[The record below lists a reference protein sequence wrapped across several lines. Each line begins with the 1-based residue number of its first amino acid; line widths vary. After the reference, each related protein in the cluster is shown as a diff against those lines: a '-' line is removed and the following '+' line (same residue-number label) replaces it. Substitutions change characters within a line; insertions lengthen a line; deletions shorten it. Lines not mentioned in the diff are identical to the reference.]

1 MSRFNSYGG
10 RMGEV
15 VRKEAVAVD
24 VDRLVDEVGE
34 AKFVLIGEASHG
46 THEFYQ
52 TRARITQRLIEEK
65 DFGAVVVEAD
75 WPDSWRVNRWVRGFD
90 DDRDADGALSGFKRF
105 PQWMWRNQDVL
116 EFVQWLRLWNDSRLP
131 RWQKAGFYGMD
142 LYSLY
147 TSIEEVLKYL
157 EKVDP
162 KAARR
167 ARFRYSCLGH
177 YGEDPQQYGYA
188 ASFDLSKGCEDEVVA
203 QLVELRRRSAEY
215 AKRDGR
221 AAEDEYFY
229 AEQNARLIA
238 NAERY
243 YRSMFEGS
251 VESWNVRDR
260 HMVETL
266 GALVDYLD
274 GHLGLTKV
282 VVWAHNSHLGDAR
295 ATEMGERGEVN
306 VGQLVR
312 EKWGM
317 EQTRLVGFSTH
328 TGTVTAAT
336 NWDEPAQI
344 KRVRPSLEGS
354 WERAF
359 HDVGGNFLLSLRGM
373 SDGQM
378 MREERLE
385 RAIGVIYRP
394 QTERISHY
402 FGARIGEQFDA
413 VIHID
418 ETSAVRPLE
427 IYGELAP
434 VEEEETFPTGI

>member
-1 MSRFNSYGG
+1 MPRLDRFGG
-10 RMGEV
+10 RIRETVRREAMGM
-15 VRKEAVAVD
+15 D
-24 VDRLVDEVGE
+24 LDRLIDEVGQ
-34 AKFVLIGEASHG
+34 ARFVLVGEGSHG

-65 DFGAVVVEAD
+65 GFGAVVVEAD
-75 WPDSWRVNRWVRGFD
+75 WPDAWRVSRWVRGFD
-90 DDRDADGALSGFKRF
+90 DDRDADIALSGFKRF
-105 PQWMWRNQDVL
+105 PQWMWRNEDVL
-116 EFVQWLRLWNDSRLP
+116 EFVQWLRRWNDSLAGSRL
-131 RWQKAGFYGMD
+131 KVGFYGMD

-147 TSIEEVLKYL
+147 TSVEEVLKYL

-162 KAARR
+162 AAARR

-177 YGEDPQQYGYA
+177 FGEDPQAYGYA
-188 ASFDLSKGCEDEVVA
+188 ASFDLSKSCEDEVVA
-203 QLVELRRRSAEY
+203 QLVELRRRASEY
-215 AKRDGR
+215 AERDGR
-221 AAEDEYFY
+221 VAEDEYFY
-229 AEQNARLIA
+229 AEQNARSIA

-266 GALVDYLD
+266 EALVDYLD
-274 GHLGLTKV
+274 GQAGPTKA
-282 VVWAHNSHLGDAR
+282 VVWAHNSHLGDAW

-312 EKWGM
+312 ERWGM

-336 NWDEPAQI
+336 NWDEPAQT

-354 WERAF
+354 WERVF
-359 HDVGGNFLLSLRGM
+359 HDVSGNFLLMLRGM
-373 SDGQM
+373 SDGEL

-418 ETSAVRPLE
+418 QTSAVRPLE
-427 IYGELAP
+427 VMGQVAP

>member
-1 MSRFNSYGG
+1 MSRFDAGGG
-10 RMGEV
+10 RISEM
-15 VRKEAVAVD
+15 VRQEASGVD
-24 VDRLVDEVGE
+24 VDRLVHEVGD
-34 AKFVLIGEASHG
+34 ARFVLIGEASHG

-52 TRARITQRLIEEK
+52 TRARITQRLIGEK
-65 DFGAVVVEAD
+65 GFGAVVVEAD
-75 WPDSWRVNRWVRGFD
+75 WPDAWRVNRWVRGFND
-90 DDRDADGALSGFKRF
+90 DANANEALSGFRRF
-105 PQWMWRNQDVL
+105 PQWMWRNEDVV
-116 EFVQWLRLWNDSRLP
+116 EFVQWLRRWNEARP
-131 RWQKAGFYGMD
+131 PGWQKAGFYGMD

-147 TSIEEVLKYL
+147 TSIEQVLKYL

-162 KAARR
+162 AAARR
-167 ARFRYSCLGH
+167 ARYRYSCLGH
-177 YGEDPQQYGYA
+177 YGEDPQAYGYA
-188 ASFDLSKGCEDEVVA
+188 ASYDLSRGCEDEVVA
-203 QLVELRRRSAEY
+203 QLVELRKRATEY

-221 AAEDEYFY
+221 VAEDEYFY

-243 YRSMFEGS
+243 YRAMFEGS

-266 GALVDYLD
+266 GALVEYLD
-274 GHLGLTKV
+274 THEAPTRA

-295 ATEMGERGEVN
+295 ATEMGQRGEVN

-312 EKWGM
+312 ERWGM
-317 EQTRLVGFSTH
+317 EQTRLIGFSMH

-336 NWDEPAQI
+336 DWDGPAEI
-344 KRVRPSLEGS
+344 KRVRPSLEES
-354 WERAF
+354 WERVF
-359 HDVGGNFLLSLRGM
+359 HDVGGNFLLMLRGLR
-373 SDGQM
+373 DGQM
-378 MREERLE
+378 MNVERLE

-413 VIHID
+413 IIHID

-427 IYGELAP
+427 ILGEIAP
-434 VEEEETFPTGI
+434 VEEEETYPTGI

>member
-1 MSRFNSYGG
+1 
-10 RMGEV
+10 MGM
-15 VRKEAVAVD
+15 D
-24 VDRLVDEVGE
+24 LDRLIDEVGQ
-34 AKFVLIGEASHG
+34 ARFVLVGEGSHG

-65 DFGAVVVEAD
+65 GFGAVVVEAD
-75 WPDSWRVNRWVRGFD
+75 WPDAWRVSRWVRGFD
-90 DDRDADGALSGFKRF
+90 DDRDADIALSGFKRF
-105 PQWMWRNQDVL
+105 PQWMWRNEDVL
-116 EFVQWLRLWNDSRLP
+116 EFVQWLRRWNDSLAGSRL
-131 RWQKAGFYGMD
+131 KVGFYGMD

-147 TSIEEVLKYL
+147 TSVEEVLKYL

-162 KAARR
+162 AAARR

-177 YGEDPQQYGYA
+177 FGEDPQAYGYA
-188 ASFDLSKGCEDEVVA
+188 ASFDLSKSCEDEVVA
-203 QLVELRRRSAEY
+203 QLVELRRRASEY
-215 AKRDGR
+215 AERDGR
-221 AAEDEYFY
+221 VAEDEYFY
-229 AEQNARLIA
+229 AEQNARSIA

-266 GALVDYLD
+266 EALVDYLD
-274 GHLGLTKV
+274 GQAGPTKA
-282 VVWAHNSHLGDAR
+282 VVWAHNSHLGDAW

-312 EKWGM
+312 ERWGM

-336 NWDEPAQI
+336 NWDEPAQT

-354 WERAF
+354 WERVF
-359 HDVGGNFLLSLRGM
+359 HDVSGNFLLMLRGM
-373 SDGQM
+373 SDGEL

-418 ETSAVRPLE
+418 QTSAVRPLE
-427 IYGELAP
+427 VMGQVAP